1 MYMSPQPWYLVPSSL
16 QNIGGAVSRIEGC
29 AWSLQDSSED
39 KEASSGAHLVPSL
52 VCLEMLSSQNSLSSY
67 YLDIFSMDSRI
78 QAENKVA
85 LSSVLWP

>member
-1 MYMSPQPWYLVPSSL
+1 MELKAVHGLYRTL
-16 QNIGGAVSRIEGC
+16 QRKGQEV
-29 AWSLQDSSED
+29 
-39 KEASSGAHLVPSL
+39 SSGAHLVLSL